1 MMDCAGV
8 FWRLHA
14 AAEAD
19 ELIGLSSAAKKRLA
33 RANEVIW
40 APFQDKKA
48 FSLSGHEYGA
58 LYMQASVAWLCAL
71 RSGMAGSEQWLANNV
86 RNVGFQ
92 LVRWKNG
99 GGSDWRA
106 VR

>member
-1 MMDCAGV
+1 M
-8 FWRLHA
+8 
-14 AAEAD
+14 
-19 ELIGLSSAAKKRLA
+19 
-33 RANEVIW
+33 
-40 APFQDKKA
+40 
-48 FSLSGHEYGA
+48 SGHEYGA
-58 LYMQASVAWLCAL
+58 LYMQASVAWLCAD

-106 VR
+106 VRERLQEHVVEISHTPIWGSLQDDLVHKEFIKKR